1 MDVFDPNAPSSSL
14 QIIQGFSLPNAN
26 NGDTASNHSNIFSSD
41 EEDIELNDQD
51 GSVQNDL
58 DIGANESE
66 SIENRI
72 RNDFPTDTS
81 EQEIVKKI
89 SAPSP
94 QPIVEQETSDMF
106 QNPLPSTSGTIVK
119 IISASS
125 PQPSVEQEISNM
137 IQNPLPSTSGTFAAA
152 VADSRKVS
160 PFKIDKSRLKP
171 PPKKRKRKSKE
182 IDENVEDG
190 GIRPKKQKKAK
201 TVTNVE
207 CKRCNQ
213 VVKQTAFIK
222 HFSSHI
228 GEPATKPVG
237 NKIDKNYDC
246 PHCQFSSKKH
256 MVSSH
261 IYEKHCLPELL
272 EKGSMW
278 FGKKVTSIEQ
288 LYGPHIPFH
297 RPPTPPPQ

>member
-1 MDVFDPNAPSSSL
+1 MQEDQSLDVFDPNAPSSSL

-94 QPIVEQETSDMF
+94 QPIVEQEISKMF
-106 QNPLPSTSGTIVK
+106 
-119 IISASS
+119 
-125 PQPSVEQEISNM
+125 
-137 IQNPLPSTSGTFAAA
+137 QNPLPSTSGTFAAA